1 MSNVESQ
8 ELERTNYGLNK
19 RILNNNYPMNYEIDV
34 IMRALNVFP
43 DDPELPLT
51 QYKNPLI
58 FTNLSV

>member
-1 MSNVESQ
+1 
-8 ELERTNYGLNK
+8 
-19 RILNNNYPMNYEIDV
+19 MNYEIDV